1 MIGTVTEFTKSNSSI
16 FVLLTDTGTL
26 FTSVIKQFT
35 ADPYNHA
42 SLAFDPELNDLFSF
56 GRKSASNPWTAGFV
70 EENLYEGTFRHFPD
84 TRCILL
90 RLNVSQRQRAA
101 AIQFIR
107 RIRSERDAYRYNLI
121 GLLGVLLNYDFQRK
135 HAYFCSQFVAD
146 SLRQA
151 GLHLWN
157 KPASLVTPGDFLQH
171 PAFEPVY
178 EGRLYD
184 YPLLNR
190 ERLDGLQASEQTANR
205 LGEYT
210 A

>member
-1 MIGTVTEFTKSNSSI
+1 MIGTVTEFTKSKSSI
-16 FVLLTDTGTL
+16 YVLLTDTGTL

-56 GRKSASNPWTAGFV
+56 GRKSSANPWTAGFV

-84 TRCILL
+84 TRCIVL
-90 RLNVSQRQRAA
+90 RLNVSQRQRATA
-101 AIQFIR
+101 AQFIQY
-107 RIRSERDAYRYNLI
+107 IQSERDAYRYNLI
-121 GLLGVLLNYDFQRK
+121 GLLGVLLDCDLQRK
-135 HAYFCSQFVAD
+135 RAYFCSQFVAD
-146 SLRQA
+146 TLRHA
-151 GLHLWN
+151 GLSLWN
-157 KPASLVTPGDFLQH
+157 KPVSLVTPGDFLRH

-184 YPLLNR
+184 YPLLDR
-190 ERLDGLQASEQTANR
+190 ERLDGLQASAQTTNR
-205 LGEYT
+205 LGGYT